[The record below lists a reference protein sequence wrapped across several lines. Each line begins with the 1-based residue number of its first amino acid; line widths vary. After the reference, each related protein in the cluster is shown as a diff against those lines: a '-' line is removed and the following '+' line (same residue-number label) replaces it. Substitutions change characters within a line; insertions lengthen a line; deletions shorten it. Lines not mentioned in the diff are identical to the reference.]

1 MTHRLGRSCPSHHS
15 YASERATSPLLSY
28 INGLVSDLIR
38 PLGNPPSSSP
48 PLRCPRALP
57 HVCGTEVI
65 PQLETCT
72 GFSGSRSASLPG
84 LPFCPT
90 FSAPVKLESCLH
102 NGLCDLQDSIDLSE
116 PQYTLPAHT
125 QFFDL
130 QTFTSK
136 GNGCSVTHHRDGKM
150 ESSKCKVTCW
160 QDLGLATKQ
169 IS

>member
-84 LPFCPT
+84 LPFCPI

-102 NGLCDLQDSIDLSE
+102 NGLCDLRTVLTSLSLST
-116 PQYTLPAHT
+116 PSLHTPSSLTSTLSPPWAMAA
-125 QFFDL
+125 
-130 QTFTSK
+130 
-136 GNGCSVTHHRDGKM
+136 R
-150 ESSKCKVTCW
+150 
-160 QDLGLATKQ
+160 
-169 IS
+169 